1 MRNNEKNRLK
11 GGLIK
16 CGEEEGPSGSIQ
28 IASVRFKSRAKDKT
42 HTRRKRDYSGMKK
55 GVDLTS
61 HKSSAAILHKNSFLG
76 EIDTTMTENDV
87 SLNFQKTLGTEHLD
101 RGQSR

>member
-1 MRNNEKNRLK
+1 
-11 GGLIK
+11 
-16 CGEEEGPSGSIQ
+16 
-28 IASVRFKSRAKDKT
+28 
-42 HTRRKRDYSGMKK
+42 MKK
-55 GVDLTS
+55 GGDLTS

-76 EIDTTMTENDV
+76 VIDTTMTENDV

>member
-1 MRNNEKNRLK
+1 MWGK
-11 GGLIK
+11 GGTERDYPDCI
-16 CGEEEGPSGSIQ
+16 GQIQ
-28 IASVRFKSRAKDKT
+28 ISSKDKT

-55 GVDLTS
+55 GGDLTS

-87 SLNFQKTLGTEHLD
+87 SLRFFLNFQKTLGTEHLD